1 MSKITYLLGSGASC
15 NALPLVNNFKDRLN
29 SFNKRLLKNLRP
41 QPPNDM
47 EAYRQLFPFGGKNG
61 KNLQESILWLKD
73 IADKH
78 ASIDT
83 YAKKLFI
90 KKDNEALKDLHKL
103 KSALSCY
110 LLLEQALEMTDKR
123 YDNFFASILTNDG
136 SGIPKLPEGVN
147 IITWN
152 YDTQL
157 EKSYEG
163 YCSHPEIVFEKFLQS
178 KNIIRLNGSCGFKY
192 ADETKYLGYTE
203 FSISFLQSVIEL
215 YTKFIN
221 PSEPKFQPNISFAW
235 ESAID
240 EKIIKE
246 LEGTTTLIIVGY
258 SLPYFNRDVDK
269 VIVHLMHRTLEKIFI
284 QVKENEYE
292 SHKERFLTFYDH
304 ISIKN
309 FMEPKINMV
318 FGTDLF
324 TFLTICLDKN
334 IVYIKSG
341 KHRPG
346 PENKYMGK

>member
-1 MSKITYLLGSGASC
+1 MSKITYLLGAGASC

-29 SFNKRLLKNLRP
+29 SFNKRLLENLRP

-215 YTKFIN
+215 YTKFMN

-235 ESAID
+235 GKNDIED
-240 EKIIKE
+240 KVKQE
-246 LEGTTTLIIVGY
+246 LQGTTTLVIIGY
-258 SLPYFNRDVDK
+258 SLPYFNREIDQM
-269 VIVHLMHRTLEKIFI
+269 IINAMRPTLVKIFI
-284 QVKENEYE
+284 QVQEKEYQG
-292 SHKERFLTFYDH
+292 HKERFLTLYDNITMKKIMKGNINK
-304 ISIKN
+304 IS
-309 FMEPKINMV
+309 
-318 FGTDLF
+318 GTDLF
-324 TFLTICLDKN
+324 
-334 IVYIKSG
+334 YIPDDMP
-341 KHRPG
+341 R
-346 PENKYMGK
+346 